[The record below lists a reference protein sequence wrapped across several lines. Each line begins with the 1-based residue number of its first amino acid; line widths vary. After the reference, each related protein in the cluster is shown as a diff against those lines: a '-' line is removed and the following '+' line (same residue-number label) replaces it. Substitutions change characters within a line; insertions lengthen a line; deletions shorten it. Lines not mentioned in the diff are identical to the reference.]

1 MPMNYL
7 DIILAIP
14 LLWTLYKGFSKG
26 FIIEVAS
33 LLAIILGVYCGIHFS
48 YFITDAL
55 HLTSSYSPLISF
67 AITFIVIVVVVYVLA
82 KMLEKSVNL
91 LALGFLNKLAGAFFA
106 LLKMAFILSV
116 LLMLFNKIDDKI
128 RIIPDDTKKHSL
140 LYNPVSAFAPLI
152 IPRLNFSEI
161 KEETEISR

>member
-1 MPMNYL
+1 MNYL

-33 LLAIILGVYCGIHFS
+33 LLAIILGVYGGIHFS
-48 YFITDAL
+48 YFVTDAL

-67 AITFIVIVVVVYVLA
+67 AITFILIVVVVYLLA
-82 KMLEKSVNL
+82 KLLEKSVNL

-116 LLMLFNKIDDKI
+116 LLMFFNKLDAKVH
-128 RIIPDDTKKHSL
+128 IIPADAKQHSL
-140 LYNPVSAFAPLI
+140 LYYPVSALAPLI
-152 IPRLNFSEI
+152 IPKLNFSEI
-161 KEETEISR
+161 KEETGISR